1 MSALGKR
8 KLGEGE
14 EAETATHIQNPKTR
28 RMCKKDGA
36 LGKEILA
43 DIKLQA
49 QVAENEELKKKLKTA
64 ESQKNRYM
72 LDAGL
77 DQQDLE
83 ILQRTINGGKI
94 IKVKGENCTLQCHA
108 VPVGFSLGYEGVAPG
123 KWGKCDAVPSSV
135 VYAKHVSK
143 ESKDGNFRELEIFT
157 ENELRDEAE
166 TSSSRPQRLQRS
178 GMTNDFK
185 GISLADVKEEKDCSD
200 SD

>member
-14 EAETATHIQNPKTR
+14 EAETATHIQNPKTG
-28 RMCKKDGA
+28 RMCLKKGA

-49 QVAENEELKKKLKTA
+49 QVAENEELKKKLKKA
-64 ESQKNRYM
+64 ESEKNKFM
-72 LDAGL
+72 LEGAL

-108 VPVGFSLGYEGVAPG
+108 VPVGFSCYE
-123 KWGKCDAVPSSV
+123 DDVPSSV